1 MKKAILLI
9 ILMTFLNSF
18 SQCIDGDCDNGFG
31 TYIYSDRSTYDRYE
45 GQWENGLMNGT
56 GKLYFTNGWI
66 YEGEIQNDTIR
77 GIGKFE
83 TNTVIRTGLLKSV
96 YDGNSLSII
105 LDGPDGTFYDK
116 NNNIT
121 ASGIFQN
128 DQLNGQGEIQ
138 YDSQIRSGSFID
150 NKLNGNGIIEFV
162 NGDRFEG
169 VFKNGQRN
177 GYGVQTTAKGGE
189 LRGRWMNDEFIDGSD
204 YDNPNAIDL
213 IAQGPGAYSIQVNFQ
228 GQLTI
233 PMVLDNGADLV
244 LLKRENFASLL
255 AEGNIKEIITDD
267 ANFSDAS
274 GNTNKGIIYVIS
286 EITIGNYTIS
296 DVPCA
301 VNPSADHAPNLL
313 GMSALRKLGD
323 FIKIDFNKNQL
334 IVD

>member
-45 GQWENGLMNGT
+45 GQWKNRKMNGT

-66 YEGEIQNDTIR
+66 YEGEIENDSIK
-77 GIGKFE
+77 GKGKLESNSFTKE
-83 TNTVIRTGLLKSV
+83 GLFIEIH
-96 YDGNSLSII
+96 D
-105 LDGPDGTFYDK
+105 D
-116 NNNIT
+116 NIVFI
-121 ASGIFQN
+121 A
-128 DQLNGQGEIQ
+128 LNGSNGLYIDKLNSITYVGNFINDKLNGEGEIR
-138 YDSQIRSGSFID
+138 YESYTITGNFID
-150 NKLNGNGIIEFV
+150 NKLEGRGVIKFI

-169 VFKNGQRN
+169 IFKNGKRN
-177 GYGVQTTAKGGE
+177 GYGVFTFAKGGE
-189 LRGRWMNDEFIDGSD
+189 LRGRWLNDEFIDGSD

-213 IAQGPGAYSIQVNFQ
+213 ILQGPGAYSIQVNFQ

-233 PMVLDNGADLV
+233 PMVLDTGADLV

-286 EITIGNYTIS
+286 EITI
-296 DVPCA
+296 
-301 VNPSADHAPNLL
+301 
-313 GMSALRKLGD
+313 
-323 FIKIDFNKNQL
+323 
-334 IVD
+334 

>member
-45 GQWENGLMNGT
+45 GQWKNRKMNGT

-66 YEGEIQNDTIR
+66 YEGEIENDSIK
-77 GIGKFE
+77 GKGKLESNSFTKE
-83 TNTVIRTGLLKSV
+83 GLFIEIH
-96 YDGNSLSII
+96 D
-105 LDGPDGTFYDK
+105 D
-116 NNNIT
+116 NIVFI
-121 ASGIFQN
+121 A
-128 DQLNGQGEIQ
+128 LNGSNGLYIDKLNSITYVGNFINDKLNGEGEIR
-138 YDSQIRSGSFID
+138 YESYTITGNFID
-150 NKLNGNGIIEFV
+150 NKLEGRGVIKFI

-169 VFKNGQRN
+169 IFKNGKRN
-177 GYGVQTTAKGGE
+177 GYGVFTFAKGGE
-189 LRGRWMNDEFIDGSD
+189 LRGRWLNDEFIDGSD

-213 IAQGPGAYSIQVNFQ
+213 ILQGPGAYIIQVNFQ

-233 PMVLDNGADLV
+233 PMVLDTGADLV

-296 DVPCA
+296 NIPCA
-301 VNPSADHAPNLL
+301 VNPSADQAPNLL

-323 FIKIDFNKNQL
+323 FIKIDFIKNQL

>member
-1 MKKAILLI
+1 
-9 ILMTFLNSF
+9 
-18 SQCIDGDCDNGFG
+18 
-31 TYIYSDRSTYDRYE
+31 
-45 GQWENGLMNGT
+45 
-56 GKLYFTNGWI
+56 
-66 YEGEIQNDTIR
+66 
-77 GIGKFE
+77 
-83 TNTVIRTGLLKSV
+83 
-96 YDGNSLSII
+96 
-105 LDGPDGTFYDK
+105 
-116 NNNIT
+116 
-121 ASGIFQN
+121 
-128 DQLNGQGEIQ
+128 
-138 YDSQIRSGSFID
+138 
-150 NKLNGNGIIEFV
+150 
-162 NGDRFEG
+162 
-169 VFKNGQRN
+169 
-177 GYGVQTTAKGGE
+177 
-189 LRGRWMNDEFIDGSD
+189 MNDEFIDGSD

-233 PMVLDNGADLV
+233 PMVLDTGADLV

>member
-45 GQWENGLMNGT
+45 GQWKNRKMNGT

-66 YEGEIQNDTIR
+66 YEGGIENDSIKGKGKLESNSFTKEGLFIEIHD
-77 GIGKFE
+77 
-83 TNTVIRTGLLKSV
+83 
-96 YDGNSLSII
+96 
-105 LDGPDGTFYDK
+105 
-116 NNNIT
+116 NNIVFI
-121 ASGIFQN
+121 A
-128 DQLNGQGEIQ
+128 LNGSNGLYIDKLNSITYVGNFINDKLNGEGEIR
-138 YDSQIRSGSFID
+138 YESYTITGNFID
-150 NKLNGNGIIEFV
+150 NKLEGRGVIKFI

-169 VFKNGQRN
+169 IFKNGKRN
-177 GYGVQTTAKGGE
+177 GYGVFTFAKGGE
-189 LRGRWMNDEFIDGSD
+189 LRGRWLNDEFIDGSD

-213 IAQGPGAYSIQVNFQ
+213 ILQGPGAYSIQVNFQ

-233 PMVLDNGADLV
+233 PMVLDTGADLV

-296 DVPCA
+296 NIPCA
-301 VNPSADHAPNLL
+301 VNPSADQAPNLL

-323 FIKIDFNKNQL
+323 FIKIDFIKNQL

>member
-45 GQWENGLMNGT
+45 GQWKNRKMNGT

-66 YEGEIQNDTIR
+66 YEGVIKNDSIKGKGKLESNSFTKEGLFIEIHDDNIVFIALN
-77 GIGKFE
+77 GS
-83 TNTVIRTGLLKSV
+83 NGLYIDKL
-96 YDGNSLSII
+96 NSII
-105 LDGPDGTFYDK
+105 YVGNFINDK
-116 NNNIT
+116 
-121 ASGIFQN
+121 
-128 DQLNGQGEIQ
+128 LNGEGEIR
-138 YDSQIRSGSFID
+138 YESYTITGNFID
-150 NKLNGNGIIEFV
+150 NKLEGRGVIKFI

-169 VFKNGQRN
+169 IFKNGKRN
-177 GYGVQTTAKGGE
+177 GYGIFTFAKGGE
-189 LRGRWMNDEFIDGSD
+189 LRGRWLNDEFIDGSD

-213 IAQGPGAYSIQVNFQ
+213 ILQGPGAYSIQVNFQ

-233 PMVLDNGADLV
+233 PMVLDTGADLV

-296 DVPCA
+296 NVPCA
-301 VNPSADHAPNLL
+301 VNPSADQAPNLL

-323 FIKIDFNKNQL
+323 FIKIDFIKNQL

>member
-1 MKKAILLI
+1 
-9 ILMTFLNSF
+9 MTFLNTF

-31 TYIYSDRSTYDRYE
+31 TYIYSDRSPYERYE
-45 GQWENGLMNGT
+45 GQWKNRSMNGE
-56 GKLYFTNGWI
+56 GKLHFRNGII
-66 YEGEIQNDTIR
+66 YIGQIINDTIN
-77 GIGKFE
+77 GIGKLESRSF
-83 TNTVIRTGLLKSV
+83 IKTGLLKSV

-105 LDGPDGTFYDK
+105 LDGPGGTFYDK
-116 NNNIT
+116 KNNIT
-121 ASGIFQN
+121 ASGVFQN
-128 DQLNGQGEIQ
+128 DQLNGEGQIQ
-138 YDSQIRSGSFID
+138 YESQIRSGSFID
-150 NKLNGNGIIEFV
+150 NKLSGNGIIEFI

-169 VFKNGQRN
+169 VFRNGQRN

-189 LRGRWMNDEFIDGSD
+189 LRGRWLNDEFIDGSD
-204 YDNPNAIDL
+204 YNNPDAIDL
-213 IAQGPGAYSIQVNFQ
+213 IVEGPGAYSIEVNFQ

-233 PMVLDNGADLV
+233 PMVLDTGADLV
-244 LLKRENFASLL
+244 LLKRENFSSLL

-286 EITIGNYTIS
+286 EITIGNFTIS
-296 DVPCA
+296 NVPCA
-301 VNPSADHAPNLL
+301 VNPSANQAPNLL